1 MNKYS
6 RLLRSF
12 LPGLFLVSYN
22 VGIGSVTMMSKS
34 GALYGCSLLWIVL
47 LSSVIYYYLVSVF
60 SKYTMVTRETFLY
73 AVKKHISRKVSL
85 FIIGAICLIIY
96 PALMGLMGIM
106 CDVLSEWSVSWGTGK
121 ISSSV
126 WGFVLASLV
135 AIFFLLGTTE
145 KIKSILSG
153 IVVIIFFAFV
163 ANLFYAF
170 PPAST
175 FFKGLI
181 PTIPEDIAGSD
192 NGTFLIMAGMVGT
205 TVSSIAF
212 IIRSSLVKEANWD
225 FSYYRQQKK
234 DALLS
239 AIGVFLISAA
249 ILVSATATLYVN
261 DLTVNSAVDLILLL
275 KPIVGEAS
283 IVFMS
288 IGILAAG
295 ITSHIPNI
303 MVIPWVVS
311 DYKSVIFDMKNTK
324 NRCLLIFLT
333 FIGVLTPVFH
343 WKPVFIML
351 LSQGLLAVLLP
362 LTVGCIYYLMNNKI
376 MKDDRNNLKD
386 NILLGI
392 VFLFTLFIG
401 GLGLVGLIKDIV

>member
-1 MNKYS
+1 MNHYS

-12 LPGLFLVSYN
+12 LPGLFLISYN

-47 LSSVIYYYLVSVF
+47 LSATIYYYLVSVF
-60 SKYTMVTRETFLY
+60 SKYTMVTKETFLY
-73 AVKKHISRKVSL
+73 AVKKHIDSNMSL
-85 FIIGAICLIIY
+85 FIIGAICLIIF

-106 CDVLSEWSVSWGTGK
+106 CDVLSEWSVSWKTGK

-126 WGFVLASLV
+126 WGLVLASLV
-135 AIFFLLGTTE
+135 ALFFLLGTME
-145 KIKSILSG
+145 KMKNLLSG
-153 IVVIIFFAFV
+153 IVVIIFFAFI

-170 PPAST
+170 PPGDV
-175 FFKGLI
+175 FLKGFI
-181 PTIPEDIAGSD
+181 PTIPEDVSGSD
-192 NGTFLIMAGMVGT
+192 NNTFLIMAGMVGT

-225 FSYYRQQKK
+225 FSYYGQQKR
-234 DALLS
+234 DAFLS

-249 ILVSATATLYVN
+249 ILVSATATLYIN
-261 DLTVNSAVDLILLL
+261 GLTVNNTTDLILLL

-283 IVFMS
+283 VIFMS
-288 IGILAAG
+288 VGILAAG

-303 MVIPWVVS
+303 MVIPWLIS
-311 DYKSVIFDMKNTK
+311 DYKSIPFDMKK
-324 NRCLLIFLT
+324 RHNRYLLIFLA
-333 FIGVLTPVFH
+333 FVGVLTPVFH

-351 LSQGLLAVLLP
+351 LSQGLLAILLP
-362 LTVGCIYYLMNNKI
+362 LTVGCIFYLMNNKI
-376 MKDDRNNLKD
+376 IGEEKNKLKD

-392 VFLFTLFIG
+392 IFIFTLFIG
-401 GLGLVGLIKDIV
+401 GMGFVGLIKDIV